1 MRCALKKT
9 LSQGDKPRFTL
20 VKRGYAVDEV
30 EEYSKQQHEQFEQLA
45 REQRDRIN
53 ALKERIRA
61 LEEELEHYRSR
72 EDEIKRSIVAATD
85 KANEM
90 TLDLKIQYALEI
102 ERLKIFQAKWTNAY
116 EELKERYH
124 FGKDALNMEAVVAN
138 TVTELE
144 KMLHRDFS
152 LDRMQSGGDMERQF
166 KSESKRLTSDDEEM
180 ERLFEKFK
188 SEFKRITQEKKSLEK
203 AVAVDKVEKPE
214 KDEKFSLE
222 KALYP
227 EESLFEICKSLGL
240 TGKNAKSS

>member
-1 MRCALKKT
+1 
-9 LSQGDKPRFTL
+9 
-20 VKRGYAVDEV
+20 
-30 EEYSKQQHEQFEQLA
+30 
-45 REQRDRIN
+45 
-53 ALKERIRA
+53 
-61 LEEELEHYRSR
+61 
-72 EDEIKRSIVAATD
+72 
-85 KANEM
+85 
-90 TLDLKIQYALEI
+90 
-102 ERLKIFQAKWTNAY
+102 
-116 EELKERYH
+116 
-124 FGKDALNMEAVVAN
+124 
-138 TVTELE
+138 
-144 KMLHRDFS
+144 
-152 LDRMQSGGDMERQF
+152 MERQF